1 MSFAVRKWDTNVY
14 SDGDANTTVY
24 AEFDCDTV
32 EDLPA
37 RDYMAGYVLQ
47 CGSKAHVI
55 VGTQDYEMKSNGQ
68 WVLKEGT
75 DLQSLVSQIS
85 ALSNDIQG
93 AQGEIAILQTRASE
107 LESAAALL
115 IDNGAKNM
123 LEMTHSD
130 GSITR
135 YGVTCTWNRAD
146 GTMTLTGSHAAAD
159 STAIFEF
166 YSGAAADQRQIEPGS
181 YHLAGVPAGGST
193 STYRGALTS
202 ITGAVDT
209 GSGADFSIETST
221 YLAFR
226 ILVSGTVDF
235 GSGKVFQPM
244 VCPSEYWQ
252 LSKKIVPYAPTNRDI
267 YLAMN

>member
-1 MSFAVRKWDTNVY
+1 MSFAVIKWDTNVY
-14 SDGDANTTVY
+14 SGGDASTTVY
-24 AEFDCDTV
+24 AEFECDTV
-32 EDLPA
+32 ADLPA
-37 RDYMAGYVLQ
+37 RDYMTGYVLQ

-55 VGTQDYEMKSNGQ
+55 SDDTDYKMQTSGA
-68 WVLKEGT
+68 WVLQRDS
-75 DLQSLVSQIS
+75 DLTSIITSIS
-85 ALSNDIQG
+85 NLENEMAG
-93 AQGEIAILQTRASE
+93 AQSDIGIIADHERELRA
-107 LESAAALL
+107 ATAQL
-115 IDNGAKNM
+115 IDSGAKNK
-123 LEMTHSD
+123 LEMTHED

-135 YGVTCTWNRAD
+135 YGVTCTWSRAD

-166 YSGAAADQRQIEPGS
+166 YSGAAADQRQIEPGT
-181 YHLAGVPAGGST
+181 YHLAGVPSGGST

-202 ITGAVDT
+202 ISGAVDT
-209 GSGADFSIETST
+209 GNGADFSIESNT

-235 GSGKVFQPM
+235 GTGKVFQPI

-252 LSKKIVPYAPTNRDI
+252 LSEKIVPYAPTNRDI